1 MGLYKK
7 KCTEKSFFFELNGLL
22 QASELIGGSKMI
34 DKFDFPFVFI
44 EQNLGRPDIAYFF
57 VDTIK
62 VPCAIDDLIDE
73 IGKFLF
79 R

>member
-1 MGLYKK
+1 MKVDLWIVISLLKSLELLWGFIRK

-44 EQNLGRPDIAYFF
+44 E
-57 VDTIK
+57 
-62 VPCAIDDLIDE
+62 
-73 IGKFLF
+73 
-79 R
+79 